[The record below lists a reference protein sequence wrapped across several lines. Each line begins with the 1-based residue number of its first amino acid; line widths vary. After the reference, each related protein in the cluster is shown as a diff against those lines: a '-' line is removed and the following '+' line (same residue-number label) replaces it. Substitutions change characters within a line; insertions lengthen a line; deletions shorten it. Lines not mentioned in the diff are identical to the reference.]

1 MNKNLKIPALS
12 ILLLSALALTACQ
25 SNGTNTNP
33 QGSST
38 PVASSSPNTP
48 LPGGE
53 TQQATDSPQAKAML
67 INAQNL
73 LNQKYLNAGIV
84 LSDLTSYTTQVV
96 AGSNHRLQA
105 TYSNSAGKKG
115 QIKVTIFQDL
125 NGAMSLTE
133 DNYPA
138 PN

>member
-1 MNKNLKIPALS
+1 MNKNVKKPALS

-105 TYSNSAGKKG
+105 SYSNGAGKKG

-125 NGAMSLTE
+125 KGAMSLTE

>member
-1 MNKNLKIPALS
+1 MSKFALS
-12 ILLLSALALTACQ
+12 LILLSFTALSACQ

-53 TQQATDSPQAKAML
+53 SQQPTDSPQAKAML

-73 LNQKYLNAGIV
+73 LNQKYPNAGIV
-84 LSDLTSYTTQVV
+84 LSDLTAYTTQVV

-105 TYSNSAGKKG
+105 SYSNGAGKKG
-115 QIKVTIFQDL
+115 MIKVTIFQDL
-125 NGAMSLTE
+125 NGAMSLSE
-133 DNYPA
+133 DNYPST
-138 PN
+138 N

>member
-1 MNKNLKIPALS
+1 MKNNFKTALT
-12 ILLLSALALTACQ
+12 LLVLSALALTACQ
-25 SNGTNTNP
+25 SNGTNSNP

-73 LNQKYLNAGIV
+73 LNQKYPNAGIV
-84 LSDLTSYTTQVV
+84 LSDLTAYTTQVV

-105 TYSNSAGKKG
+105 TYSNGAGKKG
-115 QIKVTIFQDL
+115 PIKVTIFQDL

>member
-1 MNKNLKIPALS
+1 MSKLTLSLILLTFTALS
-12 ILLLSALALTACQ
+12 ACQ

-73 LNQKYLNAGIV
+73 LNQKYPNAGIV

-105 TYSNSAGKKG
+105 SYSNGAGKKG
-115 QIKVTIFQDL
+115 MIKVTIFQDL
-125 NGAMSLTE
+125 NGAMSLSE
-133 DNYPA
+133 DNYPSA
-138 PN
+138 N

>member
-1 MNKNLKIPALS
+1 MFNRSLFLVFFAIA
-12 ILLLSALALTACQ
+12 ALAACQ
-25 SNGTNTNP
+25 NNGTNTNP

-38 PVASSSPNTP
+38 PVAVASSSPNTP

-53 TQQATDSPQAKAML
+53 TQQSTDSPQAKAML

-73 LNQKYLNAGIV
+73 LNQKYPNKGIV
-84 LSDLTSYTTQVV
+84 LSDLTAYTTQVV
-96 AGSNHRLQA
+96 AGTNHRLQA
-105 TYSNSAGKKG
+105 SYSNAAGIKG

-138 PN
+138 AS